1 MLSEKLKARLTEN
14 EEKDLNEQ
22 LHIDHRTDSD
32 FKGIPSYKGERKTYY
47 FDPVRIVHH
56 VKKVKKDR
64 ERRLKRFSVENHFIP
79 NEQQEKLIPIL
90 YDWYMQYISGKSDKQ
105 YFSLSGPAGSG
116 KTTIIRYLI
125 EYIGLGI
132 DEVACAAY
140 VGKAVSVLRS
150 HGLNASTIHSLI
162 YYPTDVPET
171 DEEGN
176 IMHDQYGN
184 VITKLKFFKKPELE
198 YPYSLIVIDEA
209 SMINDSLR
217 DELLSYG
224 VPIIFVG
231 DKNQLEP
238 VFGTGTVMLF
248 PDFVLTQIMRQ
259 KENDPII
266 QLSQMAIH
274 NVSYSPG
281 IYGKSRVLTELKM
294 DKKILTEYD
303 VIIVGTNKR
312 RESINAFIRSNLL
325 GIHSI
330 FPVPGERM
338 ICRQNNWNIPLG
350 DGLYLTNGTAGEVVD
365 SYKAKSDKYFEMDF
379 MPDLTKFTKKNL
391 KVDLKYLKASVDERK
406 AMPMSKYN
414 KFEYG
419 YAITVHLSQG
429 SQYPRVLF
437 IDEPFG
443 RDPEFRA
450 KLRYTAITRASE
462 SIDILVPGR
471 RI

>member
-1 MLSEKLKARLTEN
+1 
-14 EEKDLNEQ
+14 
-22 LHIDHRTDSD
+22 
-32 FKGIPSYKGERKTYY
+32 
-47 FDPVRIVHH
+47 
-56 VKKVKKDR
+56 
-64 ERRLKRFSVENHFIP
+64 
-79 NEQQEKLIPIL
+79 
-90 YDWYMQYISGKSDKQ
+90 
-105 YFSLSGPAGSG
+105 
-116 KTTIIRYLI
+116 
-125 EYIGLGI
+125 
-132 DEVACAAY
+132 
-140 VGKAVSVLRS
+140 
-150 HGLNASTIHSLI
+150 
-162 YYPTDVPET
+162 
-171 DEEGN
+171 
-176 IMHDQYGN
+176 MHDQYGN

-294 DKKILTEYD
+294 DKSILTNYD

-350 DGLYLTNGTAGEVVD
+350 DGLYLTNGTAGEVIDV
-365 SYKAKSDKYFEMDF
+365 YKAKTDKYFEMDF